1 MRFWKIGTALTKP
14 LVENDMTLDLSVVG
28 DTFPH
33 LKDKMLVDLVNGL
46 SVGNRLNQGLKQN
59 QNQSFL
65 KRNLDLLSG
74 RTQRT
79 QNNINDHLLSSLSAC
94 KIYLEEIAGH
104 TTAHAYAICEINRK
118 LDKTQD
124 YVGVL
129 ANEILSFRQKVQDS
143 FVHID
148 ERLTKLEVKDRANDQ
163 LDTIFNA
170 WQAGRFDKISPMAQ
184 CFLVLDR
191 LQWGEFGYY
200 FSQLDKNAQHDTLD
214 KLKNRMIIAQKSL
227 FDLSA
232 NQDLPKTVWL
242 TCQNSCEHSNQAL
255 RFQGDYSW
263 QNPNNLPMVF
273 TATQYPFLDTEEQR
287 QYNSLAR
294 NMIDI
299 KRLSERMV
307 DNVFVHKHINHK

>member
-1 MRFWKIGTALTKP
+1 MA
-14 LVENDMTLDLSVVG
+14 LDLSVVG
-28 DTFPH
+28 DTFLH

-94 KIYLEEIAGH
+94 KIYFEEIAGH

-118 LDKTQD
+118 LDKTQGH
-124 YVGVL
+124 VGVL
-129 ANEILSFRQKVQDS
+129 ANEMLSFRQKVQDS

-227 FDLSA
+227 LTYQPTKTYPKQCGLPAKIAVSIPIKPLDFKAITAGKILIICLWYLPLLNIRFWIPKSNA
-232 NQDLPKTVWL
+232 NT
-242 TCQNSCEHSNQAL
+242 TAL
-255 RFQGDYSW
+255 H
-263 QNPNNLPMVF
+263 
-273 TATQYPFLDTEEQR
+273 A
-287 QYNSLAR
+287 
-294 NMIDI
+294 I
-299 KRLSERMV
+299 
-307 DNVFVHKHINHK
+307 